1 MLSGHPSASYKQQ
14 RGDVPDTLCVMTSTI
29 RVIGLDHI
37 VLNTANVDDML
48 AFYTNVLG
56 LEGVRVDQWR
66 RGEVPFP
73 SVRVD
78 ATTLIDLMSG
88 ERSGVN
94 LDHFCLV
101 IESVDLDQLAAGGA
115 LDVARGPSDGL
126 FGAQGHA
133 RSLYI
138 NDPDGN
144 LIELRSY

>member
-1 MLSGHPSASYKQQ
+1 MVSP
-14 RGDVPDTLCVMTSTI
+14 I

-56 LEGVRVDQWR
+56 LEGVRVDEWR

-94 LDHFCLV
+94 LDHLCLV
-101 IESVDLDQLAAGGA
+101 IESVDLDQLAAGGVV
-115 LDVARGPSDGL
+115 DVARGPLDGL
-126 FGAQGHA
+126 FGAQGYA

>member
-1 MLSGHPSASYKQQ
+1 MVSP
-14 RGDVPDTLCVMTSTI
+14 I

-48 AFYTNVLG
+48 AFYINVLG
-56 LEGVRVDQWR
+56 LEGVRVDEWR

-94 LDHFCLV
+94 LDHLCLV
-101 IESVDLDQLAAGGA
+101 IEPVDLDQLAAGGVV
-115 LDVARGPSDGL
+115 DVARGPLDGL
-126 FGAQGHA
+126 FGAQGYA

>member
-1 MLSGHPSASYKQQ
+1 MEP
-14 RGDVPDTLCVMTSTI
+14 PI

-37 VLNTANVDDML
+37 VLTTSKVDDML

-56 LEGVRVDQWR
+56 LEGVRVDEWR

-73 SVRVD
+73 SLRVD
-78 ATTLIDLMSG
+78 AITLIDLMSG
-88 ERSGVN
+88 ERTGIN

-101 IESVDLDQLAAGGA
+101 IESVDLDQLAAGCVV
-115 LDVARGPSDGL
+115 DVARGPLDGL
-126 FGAQGHA
+126 FGAQGFA

-144 LIELRSY
+144 LI

>member
-1 MLSGHPSASYKQQ
+1 MP
-14 RGDVPDTLCVMTSTI
+14 VPHTLVVVVSPI

-56 LEGVRVDQWR
+56 LEGVRVDEWR

-94 LDHFCLV
+94 LDHLCLV
-101 IESVDLDQLAAGGA
+101 IESVDLDQLAAGGVV
-115 LDVARGPSDGL
+115 DVARGPLDGL
-126 FGAQGHA
+126 FGAQGYA

-138 NDPDGN
+138 NDPDEN

>member
-1 MLSGHPSASYKQQ
+1 M
-14 RGDVPDTLCVMTSTI
+14 

-37 VLNTANVDDML
+37 VLNTSHVEDML
-48 AFYTNVLG
+48 AFYTEVLG
-56 LEGVRVDQWR
+56 MEGVRVDQWR

-78 ATTLIDLMSG
+78 GTTLIDLMSG
-88 ERSGVN
+88 ERTGVN
-94 LDHFCLV
+94 LNHVCLV
-101 IESVDLDQLAAGGA
+101 IESADLDELAAGGVV
-115 LDVARGPSDGL
+115 DVERGPVDGL
-126 FGAQGHA
+126 FGAQGFA

>member
-1 MLSGHPSASYKQQ
+1 MEP
-14 RGDVPDTLCVMTSTI
+14 PI

-37 VLNTANVDDML
+37 VLTTEHVDDML
-48 AFYTNVLG
+48 AFYTTVLG
-56 LEGVRVDQWR
+56 LEWVRVDEWR

-73 SVRVD
+73 SLRVD

-88 ERSGVN
+88 ERTGIN
-94 LDHFCLV
+94 LNHFCLV
-101 IESVDLDQLAAGGA
+101 IESADLYDLAAGGVV
-115 LDVARGPSDGL
+115 DVARGPVAGL
-126 FGAQGHA
+126 FGAQGFA